1 MFFGNFYVLLA
12 LSGPAKEGADQPPF
26 WVSMV
31 PLLVMIFVFWFILLR
46 PQMKQEKQREKM
58 RKTLQKGDEIYT
70 NGGIVGTVI
79 TVRDN
84 TVMIRSDETKLE
96 VLKTSV
102 TQKAKP

>member
-1 MFFGNFYVLLA
+1 MFLANFFALLA
-12 LSGPAKEGADQPPF
+12 FAGPPQEGADAPPF

-58 RKTLQKGDEIYT
+58 RKGLEKGDEVFT
-70 NGGIVGTVI
+70 NGGLVGTIVS
-79 TVRDN
+79 VKEN

-96 VLKTSV
+96 VLKSSV
-102 TQKAKP
+102 TQKKTD

>member
-12 LSGPAKEGADQPPF
+12 LAGPAKEGADSPPF

-46 PQMKQEKQREKM
+46 PQMKQEKQREQM
-58 RKTLQKGDEIYT
+58 RKTLEKGDEIYT
-70 NGGIVGTVI
+70 NGGIVGTVVS
-79 TVRDN
+79 VRDN

-96 VLKTSV
+96 VLKSSV
-102 TQKAKP
+102 TQKTKA